1 MWFTRISISNP
12 VFATMMMAAF
22 LVLGLFSYQRLS
34 VDQFPEVNFPVVV
47 VQTEYPG
54 ASPESVETDLS
65 RKIEEAVNTISGIK
79 TLYSR
84 SYEGLSVVVVEFDLS
99 IDPALATQDVR
110 EKVAVVKVAFRK
122 EVKEP
127 RITRFNPDDLP
138 IMSLA
143 VRSDTRPLRE
153 VTTLADQ
160 VIKRRIENARG
171 VGQTTLV
178 GGVKREIQ
186 IFLRPAEMESLGVGV
201 DQIIAAVRS
210 ENLELPA
217 GAITL
222 REAETLVQVQG
233 RIARPEQF
241 KRIIVA
247 RRGGQPVYLSQI
259 ASAVDGQEEEESAA
273 LVNGKRVISLDIIKA
288 QSANTIETVDNVK
301 EVVAALKKQ
310 LPEDVVLEVVRDT
323 SLGIRNSVNNVK
335 RTLLEGAALTILVV
349 FLYLNSWRSTVITGL
364 TLPISLWSRSL
375 EKRFLYA
382 T

>member
-47 VQTEYPG
+47 VVTEYPG

-65 RKIEEAVNTISGIK
+65 RRIEEAVNTISGIK
-79 TLYSR
+79 TLSSR
-84 SYEGLSVVVVEFDLS
+84 SYEGLSVVVAEFDLS
-99 IDPALATQDVR
+99 VDPALAAQDVR
-110 EKVAVVKVAFRK
+110 EKVAVVKVGFRK

-143 VRSDTRPLRE
+143 VRSDSRQLRE

-186 IFLRPAEMESLGVGV
+186 IFLKPAEMESLGVGI
-201 DQIIAAVRS
+201 DQVIAAVRS
-210 ENLELPA
+210 ENQELPA
-217 GAITL
+217 GAVTS
-222 REAETLVQVQG
+222 RESETLVQVQG
-233 RIARPEQF
+233 RIAKPDQF
-241 KRIIVA
+241 NRIIVA
-247 RRGGQPVYLSQI
+247 RRGGQPVYLSQV

-273 LVNGKRVISLDIIKA
+273 LVNGTRVISLDIIKS
-288 QSANTIETVDNVK
+288 QSANTIETVDNVMQ
-301 EVVAALKKQ
+301 VVA
-310 LPEDVVLEVVRDT
+310 
-323 SLGIRNSVNNVK
+323 
-335 RTLLEGAALTILVV
+335 
-349 FLYLNSWRSTVITGL
+349 ITAR
-364 TLPISLWSRSL
+364 PISWVPSRAAS
-375 EKRFLYA
+375 
-382 T
+382 

>member
-47 VQTEYPG
+47 VVTEYPG

-65 RKIEEAVNTISGIK
+65 RRIEEAVNTISGIK
-79 TLYSR
+79 TLSSR
-84 SYEGLSVVVVEFDLS
+84 SYEGLSVVVAEFDLS
-99 IDPALATQDVR
+99 VDPALAAQDVR
-110 EKVAVVKVAFRK
+110 EKVAVVKVGFRK

-143 VRSDTRPLRE
+143 VRSDSRQLRE

-186 IFLRPAEMESLGVGV
+186 IFLKPAEMESLGVGI
-201 DQIIAAVRS
+201 DQVIAAVRS
-210 ENLELPA
+210 ENQELPA
-217 GAITL
+217 GAVTSG
-222 REAETLVQVQG
+222 ESETLVQVQG
-233 RIARPEQF
+233 RIAQPDQF
-241 KRIIVA
+241 NRIIVP
-247 RRGGQPVYLSQI
+247 RH
-259 ASAVDGQEEEESAA
+259 
-273 LVNGKRVISLDIIKA
+273 
-288 QSANTIETVDNVK
+288 
-301 EVVAALKKQ
+301 
-310 LPEDVVLEVVRDT
+310 
-323 SLGIRNSVNNVK
+323 
-335 RTLLEGAALTILVV
+335 
-349 FLYLNSWRSTVITGL
+349 
-364 TLPISLWSRSL
+364 
-375 EKRFLYA
+375 
-382 T
+382 